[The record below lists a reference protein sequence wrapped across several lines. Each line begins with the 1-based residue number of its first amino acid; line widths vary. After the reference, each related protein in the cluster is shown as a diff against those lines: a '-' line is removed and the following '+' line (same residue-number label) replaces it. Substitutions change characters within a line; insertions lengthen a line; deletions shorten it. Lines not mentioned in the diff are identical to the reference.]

1 MAGGDRVIA
10 NLDRWVDRKQAAMVA
25 LARRWSVDLEGQMRD
40 TAPWTDRTG
49 AARAGL
55 FSDVRVGP
63 DELSIILAHGVDYGV
78 YLELANNGKYAI
90 LWPTATANRSEEHTS
105 NSSHVKIS

>member
-10 NLDRWVDRKQAAMVA
+10 NLARWVDRKQAAMVA
-25 LARRWSVDLEGQMRD
+25 LARRWAGDLEGQMRVK
-40 TAPWTDRTG
+40 APWTDRTG
-49 AARAGL
+49 VARASL
-55 FSDVRVGP
+55 FSDVRLGP

-90 LWPTATANRSEEHTS
+90 LWPTATANAPDIVASYQRLLR
-105 NSSHVKIS
+105 